1 MEVGIFNK
9 QNLAYKENVKNKEMG
24 NMSTQMKSNP
34 KVLITKDILTIHEFS
49 TKLNRT
55 NVKFLT
61 RVYFRK
67 LNKILQASISRGFL
81 FKS

>member
-34 KVLITKDILTIHEFS
+34 KAIITKDI
-49 TKLNRT
+49 N
-55 NVKFLT
+55 
-61 RVYFRK
+61 
-67 LNKILQASISRGFL
+67 GFL
-81 FKS
+81 NLKPYDISTLIFSKE

>member
-34 KVLITKDILTIHEFS
+34 KVIITKDI
-49 TKLNRT
+49 N
-55 NVKFLT
+55 
-61 RVYFRK
+61 
-67 LNKILQASISRGFL
+67 GFL
-81 FKS
+81 NLKPYYISTLIFSKE